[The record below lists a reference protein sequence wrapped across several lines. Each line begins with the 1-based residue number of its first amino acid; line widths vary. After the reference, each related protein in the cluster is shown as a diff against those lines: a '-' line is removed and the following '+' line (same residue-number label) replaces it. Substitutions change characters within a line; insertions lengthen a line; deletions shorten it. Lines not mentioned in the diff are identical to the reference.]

1 MRPSARVQQT
11 KDPVIPIIA
20 ELIRQNSGTI
30 SLGQGVVYYPP
41 PKQAFERLEQF
52 FAEPSNHKYQPDL
65 GIPAL
70 REAFQKKL
78 KAENGHLQ
86 EEGTS
91 VIVTAGANMA
101 FLQVLLCIT
110 DAGDEIILQTPY
122 YFNHDMAITMTSCHP
137 VIVPTDSNYQLQ
149 LDAIAAAITPRTRAV
164 VTVSPNN
171 PTGVV
176 YSEAALRAVNRLCAE
191 RGIYHI
197 HDEAY
202 EYFTFDGAKHLSP
215 ASFVGSAGHTISIY
229 SLSKSYG
236 FASWRIAY
244 LALPNSLM
252 PAMEK
257 VQDTNIIC
265 PPVISQYAALGALE
279 AGAAYCREKIATIG
293 ALRSTV
299 KSLLEPLH
307 DSCVIPETEG
317 AFYYFLKVDTTCSSM
332 ELARRLIQEYK
343 VAVMPGVA
351 FGMTEG
357 CYLRISYGAL
367 EAETVLAGI
376 GRFVEGMTQIL
387 KGERGVRI

>member
-1 MRPSARVQQT
+1 MRPSVRIEQT
-11 KDPVIPIIA
+11 QEPVIPAIA
-20 ELIRQNSGTI
+20 DLIRRNPGTI

-41 PKQAFERLEQF
+41 PKQAFERLERF
-52 FAEPSNHKYQPDL
+52 FAEPSLNKYQPDL
-65 GIPAL
+65 GIYEL
-70 REAFQKKL
+70 REAFRHKL
-78 KAENGHLQ
+78 QTENGLFR

-91 VIVTAGANMA
+91 VVVTAGANMA
-101 FLQVLLCIT
+101 FLQALLCIA

-122 YFNHDMAITMTSCHP
+122 YFNHEMAITMLSCKP
-137 VIVPTDSNYQLQ
+137 VLVPTDGDYRLQ

-164 VTVSPNN
+164 LTVSPNN
-171 PTGVV
+171 PTGVI
-176 YSEAALRAVNRLCAE
+176 YSEEALRAVNRLCAE
-191 RGIYHI
+191 RGIFHI

-202 EYFTFDGAKHLSP
+202 EYFVFDGAKHISP
-215 ASFVGSAGHTISIY
+215 GSFEGGAGHTLSIY

-244 LALPNSLM
+244 MVLPNSLM

-279 AGAAYCREKIATIG
+279 AGANYCREKIATIG
-293 ALRSTV
+293 ALRPTV
-299 KSLLEPLH
+299 RALLEPLREF
-307 DSCVIPETEG
+307 CAIPEAEG
-317 AFYYFLKVDTTCSSM
+317 AFYYFLKVNSPLSSM
-332 ELARRLIQEYK
+332 ELARRLIEERK

-367 EAETVLAGI
+367 ETETVLEGI
-376 GRFVEGMTQIL
+376 GRFVEGMQGIL
-387 KGERGVRI
+387 RG

>member
-1 MRPSARVQQT
+1 MRPSVRIQQT
-11 KDPVIPIIA
+11 QDPVIPIIA
-20 ELIRQNSGTI
+20 DLIRQNPGTI

-41 PKQAFERLEQF
+41 PKQAFDKLERF
-52 FAEPSNHKYQPDL
+52 FADTNNHKYQPDL
-65 GIPAL
+65 GIPEL
-70 REAFQKKL
+70 REAFRQKL
-78 KAENGHLQ
+78 KTENGHFR
-86 EEGTS
+86 EAGTS

-101 FLQVLLCIT
+101 FLQALMCIT
-110 DAGDEIILQTPY
+110 DADDEIVLQTPY
-122 YFNHDMAITMTSCHP
+122 YFNHEMAITMISCQP
-137 VIVPTDSNYQLQ
+137 VLVPTDSNYQLQ

-164 VTVSPNN
+164 LTVSPNN

-176 YSEAALRAVNRLCAE
+176 YSEEALRAVNRLCAE
-191 RGIYHI
+191 RGVYHI

-202 EYFTFDGAKHLSP
+202 EYFTFDGAAHVSP
-215 ASFVGSAGHTISIY
+215 ASFEGSAGHTISVY

-244 LALPNSLM
+244 MVLPDSLM

-279 AGAAYCREKIATIG
+279 AGANYCREKIATIG
-293 ALRSTV
+293 ALRPTV
-299 KSLLEPLH
+299 RVLLEPLRDH
-307 DSCVIPETEG
+307 CAIPEAQG
-317 AFYYFLKVDTTCSSM
+317 AFYHFLKVASPYSSM
-332 ELARRLIQEYK
+332 ELARRLIEEYK

-367 EAETVLAGI
+367 QAETVLEGI
-376 GRFVEGMTQIL
+376 GRFVEGMREIM
-387 KGERGVRI
+387 R